1 MSSVYDYRLNKWEEY
16 FLNSGEK
23 KYRARQL
30 YQWLYQ
36 KQITSFQEMSDLS
49 QSLIAKLTEDFSF
62 DDLRLINK
70 TVSSDET
77 TKYLFELADQALIE
91 TVLMRHDY
99 GNTVCVTTQVGCNIG
114 CTFCASGLLKKQRD
128 LTTGEMVAQ
137 VLYINKLLKEEDS
150 RVSNVVV
157 MGIGEPFDN
166 YDNVLDFMKII
177 NHDLGLAIGA
187 RHITVSTS
195 GIVPRIYDFAD
206 EVTQFNLAVSLH
218 AASDEL
224 RSKLM
229 PINQRFNLATLKEA
243 LLYYSNKTNRRIT
256 LEYILLDGVNIADSD
271 VKALKKF
278 VSGLNCYVNL
288 IPYNPVLEVD
298 YRSVDYRQALEFYNK
313 LKQVK
318 IHCTLRSKQG
328 DDISAAC
335 GQLRAQ
341 QEKGQVNVLRS
352 K

>member
-16 FLNSGEK
+16 FLNNGEK

-36 KQITSFQEMSDLS
+36 KQVTSFQEMSDLS
-49 QSLIAKLTEDFSF
+49 QGLIAKLAADFSF
-62 DDLRLINK
+62 DDLRLIDK

-77 TKYLFELADQALIE
+77 IKYLFELADQALIE
-91 TVLMRHDY
+91 TVLMKYDY
-99 GNTVCVTTQVGCNIG
+99 GNTVCVTTQVGCNMG

-128 LTTGEMVAQ
+128 LTAGEMVAQ
-137 VLYINKLLKEEDS
+137 VLYIDKLLKEEDS

-206 EVTQFNLAVSLH
+206 EATQFNLAVSLH
-218 AASDEL
+218 AANDEL

-229 PINQRFNLATLKEA
+229 PINQRFNLAALKEA
-243 LLYYSNKTNRRIT
+243 LVYYSNKTNRRIT
-256 LEYILLDGVNIADSD
+256 LEYILLDGVNIADRD

-298 YRSVDYRQALEFYNK
+298 YHSVDYRQALEFYNK
-313 LKQVK
+313 LKQVN
-318 IHCTLRSKQG
+318 IHCTLRAKQG

>member
-1 MSSVYDYRLNKWEEY
+1 
-16 FLNSGEK
+16 
-23 KYRARQL
+23 
-30 YQWLYQ
+30 
-36 KQITSFQEMSDLS
+36 
-49 QSLIAKLTEDFSF
+49 
-62 DDLRLINK
+62 
-70 TVSSDET
+70 
-77 TKYLFELADQALIE
+77 
-91 TVLMRHDY
+91 
-99 GNTVCVTTQVGCNIG
+99 
-114 CTFCASGLLKKQRD
+114 
-128 LTTGEMVAQ
+128 
-137 VLYINKLLKEEDS
+137 
-150 RVSNVVV
+150 
-157 MGIGEPFDN
+157 
-166 YDNVLDFMKII
+166 
-177 NHDLGLAIGA
+177 
-187 RHITVSTS
+187 
-195 GIVPRIYDFAD
+195 
-206 EVTQFNLAVSLH
+206 
-218 AASDEL
+218 
-224 RSKLM
+224 M
-229 PINQRFNLATLKEA
+229 PINQRFNLAALKEA